1 MKLLQF
7 MKDGQ
12 ARLGVKTANGVMDVE
27 LTARSSGLE
36 VPFFMEEVIKD
47 STVAIPLLQELVR
60 GNSQWL
66 KEEDIVYA
74 PCVTRPQ
81 KIICV
86 GLNYRSHAEES
97 GLETPSVPVLFSKF
111 NNSLAAH
118 RETVALPGGTSQFD
132 YEAELV
138 LIIGKRTS
146 RVTKE
151 EALSSVFGY
160 TVGNDLSARDLQF
173 RTSQWL
179 LGKSLDGF
187 APVGPYVV
195 TSDEVDPGSL
205 NIECRVNG
213 ELRQSANTRD
223 MIFGCA
229 ELVSYISRYM
239 TLEPG
244 DLIFTGTPEGVILG
258 KPEGERTWLR
268 SGDELAVTIEG
279 LGTLENRLE

>member
-7 MKDGQ
+7 IKDGQ
-12 ARLGVKTANGVMDVE
+12 VKLGVKTEQGIMDVE
-27 LTARSSGLE
+27 LTARGSGLE
-36 VPFFMEEVIKD
+36 APVLMEDVIRD
-47 STVAIPLLQELVR
+47 SAAVVPLLQELVR
-60 GNSQWL
+60 GNSVWL
-66 KEEDIVYA
+66 KEEEIVYE

-97 GLETPSVPVLFSKF
+97 GLDTPSFPVLFSKF

-118 RETVALPGGTSQFD
+118 RETIALPRGASQID

-138 LIIGKRTS
+138 LVIGKRTS
-146 RVTKE
+146 GVTKE
-151 EALSSVFGY
+151 EALSCVFGY
-160 TVGNDLSARDLQF
+160 AIGNDLTARELQF
-173 RTSQWL
+173 RTGQWL

-195 TSDEVDPGSL
+195 TADEVDPGSL
-205 NIECRVNG
+205 DIECRVNG

-229 ELVSYISRYM
+229 ELICYISEYM

-258 KPEGERTWLR
+258 KPKEDQTWLC
-268 SGDELAVTIEG
+268 SGDELTVSIEG
-279 LGTLENRLE
+279 LGTLENRLD